1 MENKI
6 CLNCQTALPENPAFC
21 PHCGQKNTAVKF
33 SFWQMLND
41 FFDNVF
47 NLNSKTFITFF
58 ALFIPGKLTEKYFE
72 GKRKSYANP
81 IRVFVVTSLALMAV
95 TLNFYKSTESK
106 HDNNIQERIAA
117 TEYSAKLDSAIMISK
132 QKLKTPEMNS
142 AFDTLSSV
150 WQSKWHTDKDSI
162 TIKGI
167 FFADSL
173 NKKVALLDLKQLSVD
188 EIIEKYQIHS
198 EHYFDQIFIKQMIT
212 ITKESG
218 AVNSYFN
225 YIMGKLSW
233 VLFALVPII
242 AFIFKVL
249 YIRRRR
255 YYVEHLVF
263 NFHTHSFIFL
273 FIALMVL
280 LEPVLNETIFNIL
293 IAGAF
298 LYVPLAIKRY
308 YKQGWGK
315 TLVKSVLLGFGYMLS
330 VTVVAVVF
338 LIVSFFL
345 F

>member
-6 CLNCQTALPENPAFC
+6 CLNCQTALPENAAFC
-21 PHCGQKNTAVKF
+21 PHCGQKNTATKF

-47 NLNSKTFITFF
+47 NLNSKTFITLF

-81 IRVFVVTSLALMAV
+81 IRVFVVASLAFMAV
-95 TLNFYKSTESK
+95 TLNFDKTTKIKYN
-106 HDNNIQERIAA
+106 DDIQEKIAA
-117 TEYSAKLDSAIMISK
+117 TEYSAKLDSAIIISK
-132 QKLKTPEMNS
+132 QKLKTPEVNS

-150 WQSKWHTDKDSI
+150 WQSKWHTGKDSI
-162 TIKGI
+162 SIEGT
-167 FFADSL
+167 FFGDSL
-173 NKKVALLDLKQLSVD
+173 GIKVAYLDLKHLSVD
-188 EIIEKYQIHS
+188 EIIEKYNFQS
-198 EHYFDQIFIKQMIT
+198 EDYLEHLFTKQMIT
-212 ITKESG
+212 MFKESG
-218 AVNSYFN
+218 AANSYIN
-225 YIMGKLSW
+225 YVIGKFSW

-249 YIRRRR
+249 YIRRKR

-263 NFHTHSFIFL
+263 NFHTHAFIFL

-308 YKQGWGK
+308 YKQGWIK
-315 TLVKSVLLGFGYMLS
+315 TLFKSSLLGFGYFLS
-330 VTVVAVVF
+330 IIMVAVVF